1 MFFSNPTSDVGFYIK
16 NDMYL
21 CRKFRVMIKFV
32 IIMITG
38 ILVLGLY
45 NMGRK
50 ARKMELLEEKI
61 LRERAK

>member
-1 MFFSNPTSDVGFYIK
+1 
-16 NDMYL
+16 
-21 CRKFRVMIKFV
+21 
-32 IIMITG
+32 MITG

-50 ARKMELLEEKI
+50 ARQMELLEEKI